1 MNVSRSSQNPL
12 IRPGDIRPTHPDF
25 EVIGVLNS
33 GVARYLGEILLLMRV
48 VERSRDMGGEEYLVP
63 IYDPESRQVLTKAIP
78 RGAPGVDFS
87 DPRVVSTPDGAYLTA
102 ISHLRL
108 ARSRDGVH
116 FTVDDQPALCAENS
130 YEAFGVEDPRITQ
143 IGDTYYINYTAVSSR
158 GVVTSLAQTR
168 DFCTFER
175 MGVIFHPDNK
185 DAAIFP
191 EKINGR
197 YYALHRPSTSGF
209 GRPEM
214 WLAESPDLL
223 CWGNH
228 RHLAGLRQNGWE
240 DGGMG
245 ASAVP
250 FRTERGWL
258 EIYHAASKASRYTLF
273 ALLLDLDQP
282 WKVLARGTCP
292 ILEPEA
298 DYEKNGFFNN
308 TVFSC
313 GALHQD
319 GMVTIYYG
327 AADTCMARADISLE
341 DIFSTLKPV

>member
-1 MNVSRSSQNPL
+1 MKVLRSAHNPL
-12 IRPGDIRPTHPDF
+12 IQPKDVCPSLPGY
-25 EVIGVLNS
+25 EVIGVLNT
-33 GVARYLGEILLLMRV
+33 GVARYKDEILLLMRV
-48 VERSRDMGGEEYLVP
+48 VERPLNTLEADYLVP
-63 IYDPESRQVLTKAIP
+63 IFDPVQQRLVTKAIP
-78 RGAPGVDFS
+78 RNAPGHDFS
-87 DPRVVSTPDGAYLTA
+87 DPRVIITPDGAYLTA

-116 FTVDDQPALCAENS
+116 FTVDEQPALCAENA

-143 IGDTYYINYTAVSSR
+143 IGETYYINYTAVSSR
-158 GVVTSLAQTR
+158 GVVTSLARTN
-168 DFCTFER
+168 DFITYER

-240 DGGMG
+240 DGRMG

-258 EIYHAASKASRYTLF
+258 EIYHAASKVSRYCLF
-273 ALLLDLDQP
+273 ALLLDLEQP
-282 WKVLARGTCP
+282 WKVLARGACP

-298 DYEKNGFFNN
+298 DYEKKGFFSN

-313 GALHQD
+313 GALQQD

-327 AADTCMARADISLE
+327 AADTCIARADISLE
-341 DIFSTLKPV
+341 DIFSTLMPV